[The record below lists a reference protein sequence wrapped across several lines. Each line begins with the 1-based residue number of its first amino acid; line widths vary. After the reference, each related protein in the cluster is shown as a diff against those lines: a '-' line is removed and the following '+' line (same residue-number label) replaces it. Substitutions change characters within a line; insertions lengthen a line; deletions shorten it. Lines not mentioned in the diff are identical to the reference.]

1 MENKNFFICHTDN
14 SMNELEQKIIN
25 TIISINQMNNNSI
38 YDKKCLQEIKEN
50 CELQLKQINLM
61 KQIHNCNHEYITD
74 TIDINPEKSQT
85 ITYCVF
91 CESTI

>member
-1 MENKNFFICHTDN
+1 MENKNFFICHNGPLDD
-14 SMNELEQKIIN
+14 LKQKFINIIL
-25 TIISINQMNNNSI
+25 SINPIIDNNI
-38 YDKKCLQEIKEN
+38 YDKKSLLEIKEN
-50 CELQLKQINLM
+50 CELQLKQINRL
-61 KQIHNCNHEYITD
+61 KIIHNCNHEYITD

>member
-1 MENKNFFICHTDN
+1 MENKNFFICHTEPLD
-14 SMNELEQKIIN
+14 ELKQKFVNII
-25 TIISINQMNNNSI
+25 TSINQMNIDSI
-38 YDKKCLQEIKEN
+38 YDKKYLQEIKEN
-50 CELQLKQINLM
+50 CELQLKQINRM
-61 KQIHNCNHEYITD
+61 KQIHSCNHEYITD

>member
-14 SMNELEQKIIN
+14 SMNELKQKFIN
-25 TIISINQMNNNSI
+25 IIISINQMNNDGI
-38 YDKKCLQEIKEN
+38 YDNKCLKGIKEN
-50 CELQLKQINLM
+50 CELQLKQINRM
-61 KQIHNCNHEYITD
+61 KQIHDCNHEYITD

>member
-1 MENKNFFICHTDN
+1 MENKNFFICHNDN
-14 SMNELEQKIIN
+14 SLNELKQKFKNIIL
-25 TIISINQMNNNSI
+25 SINPIIDSNIYNNK
-38 YDKKCLQEIKEN
+38 YLQEIKEN
-50 CELQLKQINLM
+50 CELQIRQINRM
-61 KQIHNCNHEYITD
+61 KIIHNCNHEYITD